1 LNYFVIGDVHGCYHT
16 FKNMINKY
24 WNKENEMLIQ
34 LGDLIDRGRNSPQMV
49 QLAIQLSAD
58 FPDQVTFLKGN
69 HEFEIIDHFT
79 NQPNTNWLRQCGNDT
94 LKQYKKINRDCKSD
108 VSWLSELPL
117 NWENKHIFISHAGI
131 SELTENPFDENDEF
145 GVLWNRSPLK
155 NIGKLQIIGH
165 TPTDRPKYDVTSN
178 AWNIDTGAAYL
189 GYLTG
194 VKIKAN
200 GQIIEFIREDTDPR
214 DK

>member
-1 LNYFVIGDVHGCYHT
+1 
-16 FKNMINKY
+16 
-24 WNKENEMLIQ
+24 MLIQ

-108 VSWLSELPL
+108 VSWFSELPL

-165 TPTDRPKYDVTSN
+165 TPDRP
-178 AWNIDTGAAYL
+178 A
-189 GYLTG
+189 
-194 VKIKAN
+194 KI
-200 GQIIEFIREDTDPR
+200 
-214 DK
+214 